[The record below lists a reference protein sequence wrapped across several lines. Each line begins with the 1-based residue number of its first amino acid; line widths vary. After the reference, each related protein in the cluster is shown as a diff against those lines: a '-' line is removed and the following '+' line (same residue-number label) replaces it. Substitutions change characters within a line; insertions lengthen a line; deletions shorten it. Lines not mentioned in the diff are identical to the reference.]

1 MKIIFKKVFGPGHDS
16 SATNL
21 AWFVM
26 RLWLGPTM
34 FFNHGLDKLV
44 HFHDIAAKFP
54 DPLGIGQ
61 PVSLALV
68 MFAEVIGSLLLTI
81 GLLTRFAALLLV
93 IDLFVAFLMVHQTA
107 LNGTNG
113 GELAFIYLSGFV
125 ALLIAGGGM
134 ISLDM
139 VVFGGNKKN

>member
-1 MKIIFKKVFGPGHDS
+1 MFKKAFAPGNDS
-16 SATNL
+16 AATNL
-21 AWFVM
+21 ALFVM

-44 HFHDIAAKFP
+44 HFHDIAPGFP
-54 DPLGIGQ
+54 DPLGIGH

-68 MFAEVIGSLLLTI
+68 MFAEVAGSALLTI
-81 GLLTRFAALLLV
+81 GLLTRFAALTLV

-107 LNGTNG
+107 LNGKNG

-139 VVFGGNKKN
+139 VVFGKGKK

>member
-1 MKIIFKKVFGPGHDS
+1 MFKKVFTPGNDS
-16 SATNL
+16 AATNL
-21 AWFVM
+21 ALLAM

-34 FFNHGLDKLV
+34 FINHGLDKLV
-44 HFHDIAAKFP
+44 HFNDIAPGFP
-54 DPLGIGQ
+54 DPLGIGH

-81 GLLTRFAALLLV
+81 GLLTRFAALTLV

-107 LNGTNG
+107 LSGSNS
-113 GELAFIYLSGFV
+113 GELAFIYLPGFV

-139 VVFGGNKKN
+139 VVFGRNKKG

>member
-1 MKIIFKKVFGPGHDS
+1 MFKKIFTPGNDS
-16 SATNL
+16 AATNL
-21 AWFVM
+21 ALLVM

-44 HFHDIAAKFP
+44 HFHDIAPNFA

-68 MFAEVIGSLLLTI
+68 MFAEVFGSLLLTI
-81 GLLTRFAALLLV
+81 GLLTRFAALMLV
-93 IDLFVAFLMVHQTA
+93 IDLFVAFLMVHQTT
-107 LNGTNG
+107 LSGPNN
-113 GELAFIYLSGFV
+113 GELAFIYLSGFA

-139 VVFGGNKKN
+139 VVFGRGKKG